1 MTQKSSP
8 IVKQSPQLPESH
20 VMALALNADTMQIAH
35 AANKAANL
43 FFFIAIIV
51 FVRPPNPN
59 KQKKDVGVSQFAHP
73 TIRPWLP
80 PERISNADSPRH
92 GMIWSILHA

>member
-59 KQKKDVGVSQFAHP
+59 KQKKDVGVCF
-73 TIRPWLP
+73 
-80 PERISNADSPRH
+80 
-92 GMIWSILHA
+92 SILFKFWCLLQAKFKT